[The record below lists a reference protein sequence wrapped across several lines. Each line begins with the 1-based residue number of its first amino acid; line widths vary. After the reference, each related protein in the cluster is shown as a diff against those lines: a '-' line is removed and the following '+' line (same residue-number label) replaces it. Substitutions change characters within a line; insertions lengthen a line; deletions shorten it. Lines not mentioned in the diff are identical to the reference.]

1 MQSMTYTVSMN
12 RQTEPQL
19 LKVSEAAA
27 LLHVSPQTVRDWT
40 DQGKLESLRTS
51 GGHRLYAKPVVQLC
65 ALKEK
70 SVVSYW
76 RASVNFQVSPSGRI
90 LYMHEDYSYQTSL
103 QFRQPK
109 ESLLRL
115 DAKGMFS
122 NIVQLLVDDGET
134 LTLTPATRDDPEVLS
149 SPVEV
154 FSDEEGNVRLSTFV
168 EVLSFTEEGLQLKL
182 EQVLQEALEWVK
194 NNVRPVEGVVSW
206 VDKKGNSFPR
216 V

>member
-1 MQSMTYTVSMN
+1 
-12 RQTEPQL
+12 
-19 LKVSEAAA
+19 
-27 LLHVSPQTVRDWT
+27 
-40 DQGKLESLRTS
+40 
-51 GGHRLYAKPVVQLC
+51 
-65 ALKEK
+65 
-70 SVVSYW
+70 
-76 RASVNFQVSPSGRI
+76 
-90 LYMHEDYSYQTSL
+90 MHEDYSYQTSL